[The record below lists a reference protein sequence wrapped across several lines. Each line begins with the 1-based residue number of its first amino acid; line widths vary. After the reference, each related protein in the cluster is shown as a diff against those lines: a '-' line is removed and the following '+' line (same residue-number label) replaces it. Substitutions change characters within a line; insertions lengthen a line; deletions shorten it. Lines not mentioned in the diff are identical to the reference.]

1 MFQKT
6 CLKVLSFSCLLIA
19 HAHAQQKAMLESL
32 IPPAPNAAELGKYG
46 SYPVGTLTGVPDI
59 SFPLY
64 EINTGKLKLPVTLSY
79 HASGI
84 KVNQRSTDVGL
95 GWSIMA
101 GGTISR
107 SIFDSPDDRGDS
119 YFNNSYTPPTYQE
132 LQNIHDFTTLQTY
145 TYKPGHDLEP
155 DLFVY
160 TINGQ
165 SGKFIGKKD
174 KSFLTIPFDPIK
186 IQRGIDGQ
194 GKLIFQITGD
204 NGTIYQFNNY
214 TSSFSETGTNTTPI
228 NRQNLTSWYLTR
240 MIAPDYTDTISFE
253 YEINAVQ
260 DAYETHS
267 YPIGQKPNTT
277 TAILDFFYGP
287 LETINTTVNYGELLV
302 KKITFRNGSI
312 QFNRNTNREDTHL
325 PSRSL
330 DEMIV
335 YNKNNQPVKKFTFN
349 HDYFRANPNYGTWQH
364 SRLKL
369 TGIVESD
376 INNTTNKPYS
386 FDYNTTPLPPSGSYN
401 LDYWGFYNG
410 QNNLSLI
417 PTTTIY
423 ANELNSVYFNDGLGY
438 GVGLDPSNSW
448 VIGNANREP
457 SAQYMQ
463 ASVLNKIVYPT
474 GGYAAFDYE
483 PHKYLSA
490 EYTPQSVTKGGITTG
505 IDRYTKSENT
515 YSFSYPTSPAFN
527 NMNAAI
533 NANLVINF
541 SVTNMNNSIVEDP
554 QTVTITDLTT
564 SVTQTWKH
572 TGDLAVAQTLNIK
585 YLFWPTHSYVLK
597 VTDYGDPSTF
607 INCTLSW
614 SEFTDQ
620 HPVRIGGGLRVK
632 SIRNYNNDGNLAKEE
647 NYVYGNSEDGLG
659 TKLFDERS
667 FYRNFED
674 NVLEYFIPSSD
685 RHDGN
690 PVACVSPSGLT
701 ALLRRYIGFSTY
713 SSINYQG
720 SPVLYPFVTKY
731 EGNASTNIGKT
742 TYKYNINLTQTA
754 VPNEFVNGGNYG
766 AIDAAWYQ
774 GELAEEIAYK
784 NESNQ
789 YTPVTKA
796 AYEYTS
802 YNEAQEFAVQLKQ
815 YKQAIILGDCV
826 IPSMDDYTQGGR
838 PGLAHFTMFQYP
850 IPSGARRETKETRT
864 SYAQVGGTTLQTIT
878 TTQYLNPGHL
888 YPSVTNT
895 MLSDGA
901 QKTIKYYYPPD
912 LSTTNPDNIYKK
924 LTDRNI
930 LNIPVRTENYID
942 NQILESDQLFF
953 NNNFTTNANQIWV
966 SSQSLYDKSNA
977 AIKSLNFQK
986 YDQYG
991 NSLEKEMDGNVMAN
1005 LFDYNSIY
1013 PVCEVKN
1020 ATNADIAYTSFEADG
1035 SGNWSIGNSSR
1046 TAGGIT
1052 GTGCYQLGDGDIT
1065 RYGLTAGT
1073 TYFVS
1078 YWTQNGNA
1086 FTITGTQGTP
1096 FKGRTING
1104 WTYFEHRV
1112 TGVSQV
1118 LLSQTTPGFID
1129 ELRLYPSYAQMS
1141 TYTYAPLI
1149 GMTSGCSA
1157 NNIITYYEYD
1167 LLDRLQVI
1175 KDMDGNVIKTIDYH
1189 YKGQ

>member
-1 MFQKT
+1 MFRKT

-19 HAHAQQKAMLESL
+19 HAHAQQKATLESL

-79 HASGI
+79 HAAGI

-107 SIFDSPDDRGDS
+107 SIFDSPDDKGDS
-119 YFNNSYTPPTYQE
+119 YFNNSYTPPTFQE
-132 LQNIHDFTTLQTY
+132 LQNIQDYSTLQTY
-145 TYKPGHDLEP
+145 TFKPGHDLEP
-155 DLFVY
+155 DLFIYNV
-160 TINGQ
+160 NGR

-174 KSFLTIPFDPIK
+174 KSFLTIPFDPIN
-186 IQRGIDGQ
+186 IQRSTDGQ
-194 GKLIFQITGD
+194 GKLIFQITD
-204 NGTIYQFNNY
+204 NNGTIYRFNNY
-214 TSSFSETGTNTTPI
+214 TSSFSETGNGTTPI
-228 NRQNLTSWYLTR
+228 TRQNLSTWYLTM
-240 MIAPDYTDTISFE
+240 MIAADYSDTIYFD

-260 DAYETHS
+260 NGYETHS
-267 YPIGQKPNTT
+267 YPLGQKPSAVPTS
-277 TAILDFFYGP
+277 LDFFYGP

-349 HDYFRANPNYGTWQH
+349 HDYFRANPDYGTWQH

-369 TGIVESD
+369 TGFAESD
-376 INNTTNKPYS
+376 INNTISKPYS

-410 QNNLSLI
+410 QNNLNLI

-423 ANELNSVYFNDGLGY
+423 ANELNNVYFADGLAY
-438 GVGLDPSNSW
+438 GVGKDPSNSW
-448 VIGNANREP
+448 VIGDANREP

-474 GGYAAFDYE
+474 GGYAAFEYE

-490 EYTPQSVTKGGITTG
+490 EYIPQSVIKGGVTTG

-533 NANLVINF
+533 NGNLVINF
-541 SVTNMNNSIVEDP
+541 SVTNMNNSIVDDP
-554 QTVTITDLTT
+554 QKVTITDLTT
-564 SVTQTWKH
+564 NVTQTWMH
-572 TGDLAVAQTLNIK
+572 TGELAVAQTQNIK
-585 YLFWPTHSYVLK
+585 YLFWPTHSYVLT
-597 VTDYGDPSTF
+597 VTDYGDPTTF

-632 SIRNYNNDGNLAKEE
+632 SIRNYNSDGNLATEE

-674 NVLEYFIPSSD
+674 NVFEYFIPTSD
-685 RHDGN
+685 GGGTQ
-690 PVACVSPSGLT
+690 PTCVSPSGMT
-701 ALLRRYIGFSTY
+701 ALVRRYIGFSTY
-713 SSINYQG
+713 SSISYQG
-720 SPVLYPFVTKY
+720 SPVLYPFVTKF
-731 EGNASTNIGKT
+731 EGNESANIGKT
-742 TYKYNINLTQTA
+742 TYKYNINLAQTT

-774 GELAEEIAYK
+774 GEIAEEIVYK
-784 NESNQ
+784 NESNK

-796 AYEYTS
+796 VYEYTS
-802 YNEAQEFAVQLKQ
+802 YNQVQELAVQLKQ
-815 YKQAIILGDCV
+815 YKQVSILGDCY
-826 IPSMDDYTQGGR
+826 IPSMDAYTQGYR

-850 IPSGARRETKETRT
+850 IPSGARRKTKETRIA
-864 SYAQVGGTTLQTIT
+864 YAQTGGTTLQTETI
-878 TTQYLNPGHL
+878 TQYLNPGHL
-888 YPSVTNT
+888 YPSVVNT
-895 MLSDGA
+895 VLSDGA
-901 QKTIKYYYPPD
+901 QKMIKYYYPSD

-924 LTDRNI
+924 LADKNI
-930 LNIPVRTENYID
+930 LGIQARTEKYID
-942 NQILESDQLFF
+942 NQVQESDQLFF
-953 NNNFTTNANQIWV
+953 NNNFTSNVDQIWV
-966 SSQSLYDKSNA
+966 SGHTLYDKSNA
-977 AIKSLNFQK
+977 AIKTLNYQK

-991 NSLEKEMDGNVMAN
+991 NSLEKEVDGNIRAD

-1035 SGNWSIGNSSR
+1035 SGNWNIGNSIR
-1046 TAGGIT
+1046 ITGGVT
-1052 GTGCYQLGDGDIT
+1052 GTGCYQLGNGDIT
-1065 RYGLTAGT
+1065 RSGLTAGT
-1073 TYFVS
+1073 TYIVS
-1078 YWTQNGNA
+1078 YWTQNSNA

-1096 FKGRTING
+1096 FKGRAING

-1112 TGVSQV
+1112 TGVTQV
-1118 LLSQTTPGFID
+1118 TLSQTTPGLID
-1129 ELRLYPSYAQMS
+1129 ELRLYPSYAQMT
-1141 TYTYAPLI
+1141 TYTYTPLI

-1167 LLDRLQVI
+1167 LLNRLQVI
-1175 KDMDGNVIKTIDYH
+1175 KDMDGNVIKAIDYH